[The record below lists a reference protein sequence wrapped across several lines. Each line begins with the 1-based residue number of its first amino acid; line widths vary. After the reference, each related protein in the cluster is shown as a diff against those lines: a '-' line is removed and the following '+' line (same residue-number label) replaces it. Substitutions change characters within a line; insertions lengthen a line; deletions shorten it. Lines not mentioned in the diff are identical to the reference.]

1 MAESY
6 NPVVRT
12 FNRLRAGLVSS
23 LGVDRRHVCPE
34 MPLELL
40 IPVERRREVW
50 ADLRQAGLDVPRL
63 ELAPQ
68 DTTANNLL
76 AVKTVVSLAVG
87 LQAWWLLL
95 PGLPVAWLPLRLLA
109 DWATRG
115 RAVYFPLCLTT
126 VGDLALYLTS
136 FREHKDS
143 GYRPTRNEIEF
154 KVRQVVAEALGLGM
168 DEVRPESTFAELE
181 AC

>member
-1 MAESY
+1 MAEFY

-23 LGVDRRHVCPE
+23 LGVDRRHVWPE

-40 IPVERRREVW
+40 IPLERRREVW
-50 ADLRQAGLDVPRL
+50 GDLRQAGLEVPRL
-63 ELAPQ
+63 ELSPQ
-68 DTTANNLL
+68 GSTANGLL

-115 RAVYFPLCLTT
+115 RAVYFPFGLTT

-154 KVRQVVAEALGLGM
+154 KVRQVVAETLDLEIDA
-168 DEVRPESTFAELE
+168 VPPEAPL
-181 AC
+181 AKLVGC